1 MATLTIHNQR
11 GSPAKLLLLMTLAL
25 AAGVIALYSPGM
37 QHAIDR
43 HGRDALLVS
52 ECLNNNGPLQI
63 WFNPETGRHAE
74 ICQIDPE
81 KFGIRISVNGL
92 KDTITQFVKNKMT
105 RIERVEQY
113 LINRGY
119 IRIQ

>member
-1 MATLTIHNQR
+1 MTAIMVNPSR

-74 ICQIDPE
+74 ICQISSEMRMPNFSE
-81 KFGIRISVNGL
+81 
-92 KDTITQFVKNKMT
+92 
-105 RIERVEQY
+105 
-113 LINRGY
+113 LI
-119 IRIQ
+119 